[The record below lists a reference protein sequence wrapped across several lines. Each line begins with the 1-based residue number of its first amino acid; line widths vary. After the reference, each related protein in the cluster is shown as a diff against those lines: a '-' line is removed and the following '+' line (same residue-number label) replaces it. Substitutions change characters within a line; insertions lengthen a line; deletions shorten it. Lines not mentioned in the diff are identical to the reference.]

1 MKFSI
6 ITVVYN
12 NVSTIDFAINSV
24 LSQDYPNF
32 EYVIIDGQSDD
43 GTVEK
48 IKPYQDRIAQ
58 FISEPDQGIYDAMNK
73 GLKLAT
79 GDVIG
84 ILNSDDFFADNTILT
99 QVAQAFQNP
108 SVDLV
113 FGDIVFVQ
121 PENLNKI
128 TRYYSS
134 ANFHPDKFAW
144 GWMPAHPSCF
154 LRRKIYEKYGYFKT
168 DYQIAADYE
177 LLTRFMA
184 KYKIIYQYLP
194 MVFVKMRTGGVS
206 SRNLKSNWILNQEIV
221 RACRENGIQTN
232 MAKVMLKY
240 FTKIFQLLPQL
251 DTQTSSKT

>member
-1 MKFSI
+1 MKLSI

-12 NVSTIDFAINSV
+12 NVSTIEFAINSV
-24 LSQDYPNF
+24 LSQDYSDV
-32 EYVIIDGQSDD
+32 EYIIIDGQSTD
-43 GTVEK
+43 GTIEK
-48 IKPYQDRIAQ
+48 IAPYEEHVAH

-73 GLKLAT
+73 GLSRVT

-84 ILNSDDFFADNTILT
+84 ILNSDDFYANNTILT
-99 QVAQAFQNP
+99 QVAQTFQKT

-113 FGDIVFVQ
+113 FGDIIFVQ

-154 LRRKIYEKYGYFKT
+154 LRRDVYEKYGYFKT

-177 LLTRFMA
+177 LLTRFMV
-184 KYKIIYQYLP
+184 KHNVSYQYLP
-194 MVFVKMRTGGVS
+194 MVFVKMRTGGIS
-206 SRNLKSNWILNQEIV
+206 GRNLKSNWILNQEIV

-232 MAKVMLKY
+232 MTKVMLKY

-251 DTQTSSKT
+251 AST